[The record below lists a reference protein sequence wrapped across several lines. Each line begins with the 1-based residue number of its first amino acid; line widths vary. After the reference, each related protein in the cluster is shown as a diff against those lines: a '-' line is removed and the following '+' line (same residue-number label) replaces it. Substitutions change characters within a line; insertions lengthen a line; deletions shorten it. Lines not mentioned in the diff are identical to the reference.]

1 MAVVLS
7 LLLLVIYCGG
17 ISLILLYTYYQNTL
31 LGICLSIPALIL
43 LYEPVVKF
51 IRYAYY
57 TIIGK
62 PALII
67 LKDKLVDNINN
78 EIFYWADV
86 DQIGFRNQGK
96 LTGYIFIR
104 LKDALSFIDET
115 TNPYMRIIRK
125 LNNKYWGTPIVIQ
138 PNIIRCKKNE
148 LYKQIVNAHLGLET
162 KTK

>member
-1 MAVVLS
+1 MVLS
-7 LLLLVIYCGG
+7 LPLLVIYCGA

-31 LGICLSIPALIL
+31 LGVCLSIPAFIL
-43 LYEPVVKF
+43 LYEP
-51 IRYAYY
+51 IINYLRYTYY

-96 LTGYIFIR
+96 LSGYIFIL
-104 LKDALSFIDET
+104 LKDTLNFIDKT
-115 TNPYMRIIRK
+115 TNPYIRVIRK
-125 LNNKYWGTPIVIQ
+125 LNNKYWGTPIVIK
-138 PNIIRCKKNE
+138 PNIIKCKKNE
-148 LYKQIVNAHLGLET
+148 LYKQIVNAHLGLST
-162 KTK
+162 QKSK